1 MAELYAIN
9 LLRRTTDSTHFEV
22 QNVQF
27 SFILGNLRN
36 PNMSI
41 IRKLQCV
48 CM

>member
-1 MAELYAIN
+1 MQLTSEEEQLIY
-9 LLRRTTDSTHFEV
+9 STHFEV

-27 SFILGNLRN
+27 SFILGNLPN